1 MRQIIAEE
9 DRMGRKLEMM
19 GRKVV
24 DVLEKVDIL
33 QHEDLPLGANHES
46 NERLVFTGPADWTPD
61 QAEQYIDWRI
71 QLVDAHVAK
80 LRQQLDDLPAKRPRW
95 LRVTGGRSKAFGTG
109 NGSGGGNGSGNGNSN
124 GNGNGNG
131 HDDIL

>member
-1 MRQIIAEE
+1 
-9 DRMGRKLEMM
+9 MGRKLEMM

-33 QHEDLPLGANHES
+33 QHDDLPLGTNQDA
-46 NERLVFTGPADWTPD
+46 NERLLFTGPADWTPD

-80 LRQQLDDLPAKRPRW
+80 LRQQLDDLTAMRRRW
-95 LRVTGGRSKAFGTG
+95 LAVTGGRSKVFGTG
-109 NGSGGGNGSGNGNSN
+109 NGSGNGSGNGNSN

>member
-1 MRQIIAEE
+1 MRPIIAEE
-9 DRMGRKLEMM
+9 DRMGRKLDMM

-80 LRQQLDDLPAKRPRW
+80 LRQQLDDLTAMRPRW
-95 LRVTGGRSKAFGTG
+95 LAVTGGRAKAFGPG
-109 NGSGGGNGSGNGNSN
+109 DGRRNGSRHGDTNGRR
-124 GNGNGNG
+124 NGNG
-131 HDDIL
+131 HDG

>member
-1 MRQIIAEE
+1 MRPIIAEE

-33 QHEDLPLGANHES
+33 QHEDLPLGTNQES

-61 QAEQYIDWRI
+61 QAEQYSDWRI
-71 QLVDAHVAK
+71 QMVDAHVAK
-80 LRQQLDDLPAKRPRW
+80 LRQQLDDLTAMRSRW
-95 LRVTGGRSKAFGTG
+95 LAVTGGRSKVFGTG
-109 NGSGGGNGSGNGNSN
+109 NGSGNGSGTGKRN

-131 HDDIL
+131 RDNIL

>member
-1 MRQIIAEE
+1 MRPIIAEE
-9 DRMGRKLEMM
+9 DRMGRKLDMM

-33 QHEDLPLGANHES
+33 QHEDMPLVTNHES

-71 QLVDAHVAK
+71 QLVDGHAAK
-80 LRQQLDDLPAKRPRW
+80 VRPQPDDLTAKRRRRPAG
-95 LRVTGGRSKAFGTG
+95 TGGRAQGVATG
-109 NGSGGGNGSGNGNSN
+109 DGG
-124 GNGNGNG
+124 
-131 HDDIL
+131 

>member
-1 MRQIIAEE
+1 MRPIIAEE

-33 QHEDLPLGANHES
+33 QHDDLPLGTNQDA

-80 LRQQLDDLPAKRPRW
+80 LRQQLDDLTAMRRRW
-95 LRVTGGRSKAFGTG
+95 LAVTGRRSKVFGTG
-109 NGSGGGNGSGNGNSN
+109 NGSRRGNRSGSGNSHGTVTGNR
-124 GNGNGNG
+124 
-131 HDDIL
+131 

>member
-1 MRQIIAEE
+1 
-9 DRMGRKLEMM
+9 MGRKLEMM

-33 QHEDLPLGANHES
+33 QHDDLAPGTNQDA
-46 NERLVFTGPADWTPD
+46 NERLLFTGPADWSPD

-80 LRQQLDDLPAKRPRW
+80 LRQQLDDLTAMRRRW
-95 LRVTGGRSKAFGTG
+95 LAVTGGRSKVFGTG
-109 NGSGGGNGSGNGNSN
+109 NGSGN
-124 GNGNGNG
+124 
-131 HDDIL
+131 DDVL

>member
-1 MRQIIAEE
+1 MRPIIAEE
-9 DRMGRKLEMM
+9 ARMGRKLDMM

-61 QAEQYIDWRI
+61 QAEQYIDRKSTR
-71 QLVDAHVAK
+71 L
-80 LRQQLDDLPAKRPRW
+80 
-95 LRVTGGRSKAFGTG
+95 
-109 NGSGGGNGSGNGNSN
+109 NSS
-124 GNGNGNG
+124 
-131 HDDIL
+131 HSQISYAVFCLKKKKKTIITT

>member
-1 MRQIIAEE
+1 MRPIMAEE
-9 DRMGRKLEMM
+9 ARMGRKLEMM

-33 QHEDLPLGANHES
+33 QHEDLPLGTNQES
-46 NERLVFTGPADWTPD
+46 NERLVFTGPADWSPD

-80 LRQQLDDLPAKRPRW
+80 LRQQLDDLTAMRRRW
-95 LRVTGGRSKAFGTG
+95 LAGTGGRAQVFGTG
-109 NGSGGGNGSGNGNSN
+109 DGSGSGD
-124 GNGNGNG
+124 GNG
-131 HDDIL
+131 HGHGDGD

>member
-1 MRQIIAEE
+1 
-9 DRMGRKLEMM
+9 MGRKLEMM

-33 QHEDLPLGANHES
+33 QHDDLPLGTNQDS
-46 NERLVFTGPADWTPD
+46 NERLVFTGPADWSPD

-80 LRQQLDDLPAKRPRW
+80 LRQQLDDLTAMRRRW
-95 LRVTGGRSKAFGTG
+95 LAVTGGRSKVFGTG
-109 NGSGGGNGSGNGNSN
+109 NGSGNGSGN

-131 HDDIL
+131 SGHDDIV

>member
-1 MRQIIAEE
+1 
-9 DRMGRKLEMM
+9 MGRKLEMM

-33 QHEDLPLGANHES
+33 QHDDLPLGTNQDAS
-46 NERLVFTGPADWTPD
+46 ERLLFTGPADWSPD

-80 LRQQLDDLPAKRPRW
+80 LRQQLDDLTAMRRRW
-95 LRVTGGRSKAFGTG
+95 LAVTGGRSKVFGTG
-109 NGSGGGNGSGNGNSN
+109 NGSGNGSSNGSSNGSGNGSGNGN

-131 HDDIL
+131 HDDVL

>member
-1 MRQIIAEE
+1 MRPIIAEE
-9 DRMGRKLEMM
+9 DRMGRKLDMM

-80 LRQQLDDLPAKRPRW
+80 LRSEEHTSELQSRLHLVCRLLLEKKKRI
-95 LRVTGGRSKAFGTG
+95 
-109 NGSGGGNGSGNGNSN
+109 NSIAHIN
-124 GNGNGNG
+124 
-131 HDDIL
+131 

>member
-1 MRQIIAEE
+1 
-9 DRMGRKLEMM
+9 MGRRLDLM
-19 GRKVV
+19 GRKVT
-24 DVLEKVDIL
+24 DVLAKMEVGEREEAQLVHDV
-33 QHEDLPLGANHES
+33 EP
-46 NERLVFTGPADWTPD
+46 NERLVVTGPADWTPD

-80 LRQQLDDLPAKRPRW
+80 LRQQLDDLTAMRRRW
-95 LRVTGGRSKAFGTG
+95 LAVTGGRSKVFGTG
-109 NGSGGGNGSGNGNSN
+109 NGSGNGSGNGNSN

>member
-71 QLVDAHVAK
+71 PLVDAPVAK
-80 LRQQLDDLPAKRPRW
+80 LRQQLGGLTGLRRRW
-95 LRVTGGRSKAFGTG
+95 VAGTGGPAQGVRTG
-109 NGSGGGNGSGNGNSN
+109 ERRGGGHGRR
-124 GNGNGNG
+124 
-131 HDDIL
+131 

>member
-1 MRQIIAEE
+1 
-9 DRMGRKLEMM
+9 MGRKLDMM

-80 LRQQLDDLPAKRPRW
+80 LRQQLDDLTAMRRRW
-95 LRVTGGRSKAFGTG
+95 LAVTGGRSKVFGTG
-109 NGSGGGNGSGNGNSN
+109 NGSGNGSGN

-131 HDDIL
+131 SGHDDIV

>member
-1 MRQIIAEE
+1 MRPIIAEE
-9 DRMGRKLEMM
+9 DGMGRKLEMM

-33 QHEDLPLGANHES
+33 QHDDLPLGTNQES
-46 NERLVFTGPADWTPD
+46 SERLVFTGPADWSPD

-80 LRQQLDDLPAKRPRW
+80 LRPQLDDLTAMGRRW
-95 LRVTGGRSKAFGTG
+95 LAGTGGRSKVFGTG
-109 NGSGGGNGSGNGNSN
+109 DGSGSGDGDGNGDGNGKRE
-124 GNGNGNG
+124 
-131 HDDIL
+131 HDNV